1 MVEFSAMSFVATTSK
16 HMQAAKRAGYKRVC
30 LEPVETMG

>member
-1 MVEFSAMSFVATTSK
+1 MFSAVVATFK
-16 HMQAAKRAGYKRVC
+16 HMHAAAKRAGHKRVC